1 MNCTT
6 FSSCKGAIET
16 FLLITL
22 CTGQTGLFCAAQ
34 AIPQQVA
41 QAAGQAV
48 LQAAQNQA
56 QANAKN
62 FLQRHKIGIVKGV
75 VVLTTTGVIIAAG
88 PLSLPAIGVG
98 VLKGIF
104 WGIGIAE
111 GGDRARKVFSWR
123 STSAPSQLQAA
134 ATSTAFPAAQA
145 VQPTVNVIIP
155 NYPVAEF
162 STITYKIVAVETD
175 LRRFKR
181 TTKHKFA
188 QVDQRMNNLQQQII
202 FLAKVQ
208 LQDHQAISRFSG
220 QQQRAPKALPSPN
233 IVVEPVED

>member
-1 MNCTT
+1 MNCTA
-6 FSSCKGAIET
+6 FSSCKGAVKV

-22 CTGQTGLFCAAQ
+22 CTERTGLSYAAQ

-41 QAAGQAV
+41 QAAGQAA
-48 LQAAQNQA
+48 LQAAQSQA
-56 QANAKN
+56 QANAEN
-62 FLQRHKIGIVKGV
+62 FLQQHQIGIIKGV
-75 VVLTTTGVIIAAG
+75 AILTTSGVFIAFA
-88 PLSLPAIGVG
+88 PVALPTIGAKVIVG
-98 VLKGIF
+98 LLL
-104 WGIGIAE
+104 GIGTTE
-111 GGDRARKVFSWR
+111 LGDGTRKLYRWFFPL
-123 STSAPSQLQAA
+123 TPCQQSAVT
-134 ATSTAFPAAQA
+134 TSTVFPTTQGT
-145 VQPTVNVIIP
+145 QPTVNVTIP

-162 STITYKIVAVETD
+162 STITYKITAVETD

-208 LQDHQAISRFSG
+208 LQDHQTISRLSG
-220 QQQRAPKALPSPN
+220 QQQRAPEALPSPN